1 MTVIQLAIFTSEGN
15 RLRFYHRVIG
25 NNRIDQT
32 NRSSITIGKSIDKN
46 LLIKNS
52 ATLFVVDNLN

>member
-15 RLRFYHRVIG
+15 RLRFYHRVIE
-25 NNRIDQT
+25 NNGIDQT

-46 LLIKNS
+46 LLIKIY
-52 ATLFVVDNLN
+52 